1 MTDLPGAPVSYWIA
15 STPTTDYDPAPA
27 ELDVD
32 VAVLGGGIAGLSAA
46 AAVQARGRSVAVV
59 EAARIVEGVTGY
71 TTAKVTSSH
80 GLLYTYLIDAF
91 GEERARLYAQSQQAA
106 LEHIAAA
113 AERDGVDCDLVRTPS
128 YVYSEDDLEPL
139 EREAAAAAR
148 LGLPVELVKDVP
160 LPYAVAGAV
169 RYANQARFHPRR
181 YLLHLAETIV
191 RNGGRVLERTRAHD
205 VDEGD
210 PCVVT
215 TDRGVIRARDVVV
228 ATHIPF
234 LDRGMFFAR
243 EFPMR
248 DYVVAARIDGD
259 SAPDGMFLS
268 TEQPTH
274 SVRVTEDGD
283 ATLLIVGG
291 EGHTTGRADDTQ
303 GRYRRLEAWTAERF
317 GAKDFTHRWSTQD
330 YTSTDRVPFVGRFHP
345 GSRRLWVATAFGAW
359 GMTNGTMS
367 GTLLAD
373 LITGEPNPLTDLYDP
388 GRVGP
393 VAQKA
398 KSFVKE
404 NAAVAKELVT
414 GYLSPGDVASV
425 DDLGPGEAAVVRTGL
440 SKTAAY
446 RDDDGV
452 LHAVSARC
460 THLGC
465 IVGWNAAER
474 SWDCPCHGSR
484 FGVDGDVLQGPA
496 VEPLG
501 RKASQPDSS
510 VPSNDVSNDA
520 SSAAGES

>member
-32 VAVLGGGIAGLSAA
+32 VAVLGGGIAGLSTA
-46 AAVQARGRSVAVV
+46 AAVQATGRSVAVV
-59 EAARIVEGVTGY
+59 EAARIVEGVTGS

-80 GLLYTYLIDAF
+80 GLLYGYLTEAF
-91 GEERARLYAQSQQAA
+91 GAERARLYAQSQQAA
-106 LEHIAAA
+106 LAHIVETV
-113 AERDGVDCDLVRTPS
+113 ERDGVDCDLVRTPS
-128 YVYSEDDLEPL
+128 YLYAEDELEPL
-139 EREAAAAAR
+139 EREAEAAAR

-169 RYANQARFHPRR
+169 RYADQARFHPRR
-181 YLLHLAETIV
+181 YLLHLAERLV
-191 RNGGRVLERTRAHD
+191 ANGGRILERTRALD

-215 TDRGVIRARDVVV
+215 TDRGVVRARDVVV
-228 ATHIPF
+228 ATHVPF

-243 EFPMR
+243 QFPMR
-248 DYVVAARIDGD
+248 DYVVAARID
-259 SAPDGMFLS
+259 APLDGMFLS

-274 SVRVTEDGD
+274 SVRVTEDGA

-291 EGHTTGRADDTQ
+291 EGHPTGRADDTVD
-303 GRYRRLEAWTAERF
+303 RYRRLEAWTAERF
-317 GAKDFTHRWSTQD
+317 GTSDFTHRWSTQD
-330 YTSTDRVPFVGRFHP
+330 YTSADRVPFVGRFHP
-345 GSRRLWVATAFGAW
+345 GAKRLWVATAFGAW

-367 GTLLAD
+367 GRLLAD
-373 LITGEPNPLTDLYDP
+373 LIAGRPNPLADLYDP

-393 VAQKA
+393 VAPKA

-404 NAAVAKELVT
+404 NAAVAKELVA

-425 DDLGPGEAAVVRTGL
+425 DDLGPGAAAVVRTGL

-446 RDDDGV
+446 RDEDGV

-484 FGVDGDVLQGPA
+484 FGVDGEVLQGPA

-501 RKASQPDSS
+501 RRPTSDA
-510 VPSNDVSNDA
+510 SNDSGI
-520 SSAAGES
+520 AAGES

>member
-15 STPTTDYDPAPA
+15 STPTTGYDPAPA

-32 VAVLGGGIAGLSAA
+32 VAVLGGGIAGLSTAA
-46 AAVQARGRSVAVV
+46 ALQAKGRSVAVV

-80 GLLYTYLIDAF
+80 GLLYGYLIDTF

-106 LEHIAAA
+106 LARIVTTV
-113 AERDGVDCDLVRTPS
+113 ERDGIDCDLVRTAS
-128 YVYSEDDLEPL
+128 YVYSEDELEPL
-139 EREAAAAAR
+139 EREAEAAAR

-169 RYANQARFHPRR
+169 RYADQARFHPRR
-181 YLLHLAETIV
+181 FLLRLAETIV
-191 RNGGRVLERTRAHD
+191 ANGGLVLERTRALD

-243 EFPMR
+243 QFPMR
-248 DYVVAARIDGD
+248 DYVVAARVDAD
-259 SAPDGMFLS
+259 AAPDGMFLS

-291 EGHTTGRADDTQ
+291 EGHTTGRADDTED
-303 GRYRRLEAWTAERF
+303 RYRRLEAWTAERF
-317 GAKDFTHRWSTQD
+317 GVADFTHRWSTQD
-330 YTSTDRVPFVGRFHP
+330 YTSADRVPFVGRFHP
-345 GSRRLWVATAFGAW
+345 GAKRLWVATAFGAW

-373 LITGEPNPLTDLYDP
+373 LVTGTANPLREVYDP

-398 KSFVKE
+398 KTLVKE
-404 NAAVAKELVT
+404 NAAVAKELVA
-414 GYLSPGDVASV
+414 GYLTPGDVASV
-425 DDLGPGEAAVVRTGL
+425 DELGPGEAAVVRTGL

-446 RDDDGV
+446 RDAEGV

-465 IVGWNAAER
+465 IVGWNAAET

-484 FGVDGDVLQGPA
+484 FDVDGNVLQGPA
-496 VEPLG
+496 VEPLA
-501 RKASQPDSS
+501 RKTSPSSEESNAAS
-510 VPSNDVSNDA
+510 N
-520 SSAAGES
+520 AAGES